1 MAGCASR
8 RGGAANVHTNHVR
21 PLALKHVK
29 HNFETAEEAVSV
41 YEVVRETEWKR

>member
-29 HNFETAEEAVSV
+29 YNFNFEEAVSV